1 TFSGRIEI
9 ELDIARPVAAIWLHA
24 RDLEIADASL
34 AVAGGAL
41 GLTRLEPPAHAPEL
55 LGLAIDRQV
64 GPGRARLRI
73 DYRGRLGEQ
82 TGLFRQR
89 LDGQWYAY
97 TDFEPVDARA
107 AMPCFDDP
115 RFKIPWQVTL
125 HVPDGHIALSNTAP
139 VREARRGELRG
150 VGFAGTAPRPCYLVA
165 FAVGPFEVA
174 PAPAGSSIP
183 IRVITPRGRAGQAR
197 HALEAAPA
205 LLALAE
211 EYMGGAVPWP
221 KLDFIAVPVFNGA
234 MENPGLIT
242 VSRH

>member
-1 TFSGRIEI
+1 PVEARRDQLAAAGDPAPPDPAPSGRLGDAVVPRRARLSLDVDPRRDTFSGRIEI

-24 RDLEIADASL
+24 RDLEIAGASL

-41 GLTRLEPPAHAPEL
+41 GLSRLEPPAPAPEL
-55 LGLAIDRQV
+55 LGLAIGRRV

-115 RFKIPWQVTL
+115 RF
-125 HVPDGHIALSNTAP
+125 
-139 VREARRGELRG
+139 
-150 VGFAGTAPRPCYLVA
+150 
-165 FAVGPFEVA
+165 
-174 PAPAGSSIP
+174 
-183 IRVITPRGRAGQAR
+183 
-197 HALEAAPA
+197 
-205 LLALAE
+205 
-211 EYMGGAVPWP
+211 
-221 KLDFIAVPVFNGA
+221 
-234 MENPGLIT
+234 
-242 VSRH
+242 

>member
-1 TFSGRIEI
+1 
-9 ELDIARPVAAIWLHA
+9 
-24 RDLEIADASL
+24 
-34 AVAGGAL
+34 
-41 GLTRLEPPAHAPEL
+41 LTRLEPPAHAPEL
-55 LGLAIDRQV
+55 LGLAIGRQV

-139 VREARRGELRG
+139 LREARRGELRE
-150 VGFAGTAPRPCYLVA
+150 VEFASSAPLPSFRVA
-165 FAVGPFEVA
+165 FDDGLFELSRVHVGC
-174 PAPAGSSIP
+174 SI
-183 IRVITPRGRAGQAR
+183 
-197 HALEAAPA
+197 
-205 LLALAE
+205 
-211 EYMGGAVPWP
+211 
-221 KLDFIAVPVFNGA
+221 
-234 MENPGLIT
+234 
-242 VSRH
+242 S